1 MLKLG
6 IKGYGG
12 IKAAKE
18 SHYIQHAVKVVLGC
32 TQTTIT
38 IEDRTILQ
46 KAS

>member
-1 MLKLG
+1 MIKLG

-12 IKAAKE
+12 IKAAEE
-18 SHYIQHAVKVVLGC
+18 SHYIPRAVKVVLGC

-46 KAS
+46 KAF